1 MRMFRLWCMALC
13 LVFAGASFASAH
25 RVNIFAFVDGD
36 AVQVECGFNR
46 SQKVKQGTVEVF
58 DATTGALLLQGTT
71 DDNGVFRFPVTAEL
85 REAGHDLN
93 IRIIAGE
100 GHQNDW
106 TVAADELA
114 SSGTPKAVAVAA
126 AEVPATPASLVAG
139 QAAPSAAAPVAAA
152 GVAGAPAAAA
162 EEKTEFDVVLA
173 GFDAAKKVAII
184 KAVREVVPGLG
195 LKEAK
200 DIVEGA
206 PKTLKEGAS
215 KEEAETMK
223 KKLEEAGAKVEVK

>member
-1 MRMFRLWCMALC
+1 MKALEEK
-13 LVFAGASFASAH
+13 F
-25 RVNIFAFVDGD
+25 
-36 AVQVECGFNR
+36 
-46 SQKVKQGTVEVF
+46 
-58 DATTGALLLQGTT
+58 
-71 DDNGVFRFPVTAEL
+71 GVSV
-85 REAGHDLN
+85 
-93 IRIIAGE
+93 
-100 GHQNDW
+100 
-106 TVAADELA
+106 
-114 SSGTPKAVAVAA
+114 
-126 AEVPATPASLVAG
+126 
-139 QAAPSAAAPVAAA
+139 AAPVAAA